1 MEMKKQKKLRGSMT
15 IFAALVMILTLAVV
29 GICTEY
35 GRQQA
40 IEYMVQ
46 AGTSAAAESVF
57 AAYHA
62 PLAEEYQLYGR
73 LIPGK
78 DMSSLEEETK
88 EYVGAWGQAE
98 SAAGSLTAFV
108 PQSAAWTQMVM
119 LTDENG
125 AVFRELATQ
134 AMKASA
140 GNLLTDLVKE
150 EAGKSQDADIRNI
163 LEENSRKD
171 TMKSQDLFQN
181 YEDMKNALQE
191 EQKRREEEAKRR
203 EEEEALTEQAAGSEE
218 GAQDLPDSGQEE
230 RERQQDM
237 KKGKKYLR
245 LLAAVRELLK
255 KGILGV
261 AVPKGKVISKS
272 RIPSGNLPSSMSSSQ
287 KGRCV
292 RSVGKGSG
300 SSLLFREYLMRHMH
314 SFRSENISAPPYYE
328 LEYLIGG
335 KTTDEANLRSAVVR
349 ILWIRT
355 ALNMHSLGRFPLK
368 QQILREAAFL
378 AVGWTGNA
386 ALVETVVKLLTTAWS
401 FSEGLADI
409 RILLDGGFVP
419 LIKEEADWQLSL
431 ENAADGWREAD
442 RRSGSREDGMAY
454 EDYLRICLY
463 YQSLSSLSYRAM
475 DVIQWNIRR
484 LDRRFRMDSC
494 MVEGRLGVTA
504 SSRLLF
510 SPLYGF
516 LVKGGKKTGFVRKST
531 GFSYIAERIP

>member
-255 KGILGV
+255 KGFDVDPGV
-261 AVPKGKVISKS
+261 LTP
-272 RIPSGNLPSSMSSSQ
+272 
-287 KGRCV
+287 
-292 RSVGKGSG
+292 
-300 SSLLFREYLMRHMH
+300 
-314 SFRSENISAPPYYE
+314 
-328 LEYLIGG
+328 
-335 KTTDEANLRSAVVR
+335 T
-349 ILWIRT
+349 
-355 ALNMHSLGRFPLK
+355 
-368 QQILREAAFL
+368 EAADSIYK
-378 AVGWTGNA
+378 
-386 ALVETVVKLLTTAWS
+386 AL
-401 FSEGLADI
+401 
-409 RILLDGGFVP
+409 
-419 LIKEEADWQLSL
+419 
-431 ENAADGWREAD
+431 
-442 RRSGSREDGMAY
+442 M
-454 EDYLRICLY
+454 
-463 YQSLSSLSYRAM
+463 
-475 DVIQWNIRR
+475 
-484 LDRRFRMDSC
+484 
-494 MVEGRLGVTA
+494 
-504 SSRLLF
+504 
-510 SPLYGF
+510 
-516 LVKGGKKTGFVRKST
+516 KK
-531 GFSYIAERIP
+531 